1 MAQAAR
7 VFLARHQQRD
17 THTQTEATTRCPACD
32 ELEALLA
39 EVLAENESL
48 RDERAAASAGRRSPP
63 AEPEWIL
70 LSAPETGPTL
80 GSWEPAGAATGAT
93 PVAQRIQPAAVH
105 LGYMVL
111 CTPDHLLHLRGH
123 HRVDWQSLLRRLWL
137 TPSFSKR
144 GFHIRR
150 YQAREQAEAQW
161 TAQRLQLPFPVDP
174 RREELVWG
182 LNKDIPW
189 YTAGGA
195 TPPVAAAE
203 SSGGAAESLEAVV
216 TVPTQPAPCGFV
228 LMLEPEVPDTSEL
241 LENRQDAW
249 EGQCQK
255 NKAQRYENEKK
266 SKGTGRGKRGAASS
280 QDEEWLSEPGDV
292 GLDTGAAITA
302 FPSPPSPPSPPSR
315 SSQRHVRIWTA
326 L

>member
-1 MAQAAR
+1 MPVGR
-7 VFLARHQQRD
+7 GREEFH
-17 THTQTEATTRCPACD
+17 
-32 ELEALLA
+32 LLA
-39 EVLAENESL
+39 FNA
-48 RDERAAASAGRRSPP
+48 RQD
-63 AEPEWIL
+63 
-70 LSAPETGPTL
+70 LSTRMLYWANML
-80 GSWEPAGAATGAT
+80 
-93 PVAQRIQPAAVH
+93 
-105 LGYMVL
+105 
-111 CTPDHLLHLRGH
+111 
-123 HRVDWQSLLRRLWL
+123 
-137 TPSFSKR
+137 
-144 GFHIRR
+144 
-150 YQAREQAEAQW
+150 
-161 TAQRLQLPFPVDP
+161 
-174 RREELVWG
+174 RREELAWG

-203 SSGGAAESLEAVV
+203 SSGGAAELLEAVV

-241 LENRQDAW
+241 LENWQDAW
-249 EGQCQK
+249 EGQWQK
-255 NKAQRYENEKK
+255 NKAERYENEKK
-266 SKGTGRGKRGAASS
+266 SKGAGRGKRGAASS

>member
-7 VFLARHQQRD
+7 VFLARHQQRN

-80 GSWEPAGAATGAT
+80 GSWE
-93 PVAQRIQPAAVH
+93 
-105 LGYMVL
+105 M
-111 CTPDHLLHLRGH
+111 
-123 HRVDWQSLLRRLWL
+123 
-137 TPSFSKR
+137 
-144 GFHIRR
+144 
-150 YQAREQAEAQW
+150 
-161 TAQRLQLPFPVDP
+161 
-174 RREELVWG
+174 
-182 LNKDIPW
+182 
-189 YTAGGA
+189 
-195 TPPVAAAE
+195 
-203 SSGGAAESLEAVV
+203 
-216 TVPTQPAPCGFV
+216 
-228 LMLEPEVPDTSEL
+228 
-241 LENRQDAW
+241 
-249 EGQCQK
+249 
-255 NKAQRYENEKK
+255 
-266 SKGTGRGKRGAASS
+266 
-280 QDEEWLSEPGDV
+280 V